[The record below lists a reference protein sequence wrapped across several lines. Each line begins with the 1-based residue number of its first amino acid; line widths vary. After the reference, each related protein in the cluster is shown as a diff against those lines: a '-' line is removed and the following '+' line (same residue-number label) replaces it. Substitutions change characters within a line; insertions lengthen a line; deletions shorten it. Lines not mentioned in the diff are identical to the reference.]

1 MALYTRL
8 AVATLVLAIHLGL
21 ASAESLVGSDTSTS
35 ASHSM
40 TVSYN
45 VALVALGT
53 AAIDAVVFDNTQWTA
68 AGDQLSKVVT
78 RTSAISYTLAGR
90 ALANTITASLSWS
103 GGTNLDALQVTLL
116 LADKSGV
123 PTLVNDPGVVLKD
136 FAAAPVERT
145 VVVTGA
151 DGAGVNDVDV
161 VLTYKFQIDVTKGPT
176 FAATPITVTY
186 TATAA
191 AP

>member
-1 MALYTRL
+1 MT
-8 AVATLVLAIHLGL
+8 VATLVLAIHLGL
-21 ASAESLVGSDTSTS
+21 ASAESLSASDTSTN

-68 AGDQLSKVVT
+68 AGDKLSKVVT

-90 ALANTITASLSWS
+90 TLGNTITASLSWS
-103 GGTNLDALQVTLL
+103 GGTNLDALQVALL

-136 FAAAPVERT
+136 FAAVPVDRT

-151 DGAGVNDVDV
+151 DGSGVNDVDV
-161 VLTYKFQIDVTKGPT
+161 LLTYKFQIDVTKGPT
-176 FAATPITVTY
+176 FPATAITVTY